1 MCQNESQEGQ
11 IMSASPIDVET
22 SGQADSVASGQRWAS
37 PGPKSDDLTANLAAR
52 MGTLEFGMGRMIGS
66 IERIDS
72 RLDDQAK
79 LMGEMSRRL
88 DGRIDEMGC
97 RLDGKIDEMGRRLD
111 GKIDEMGRRLDGKID
126 EMGRRLD
133 GRIDE
138 MGHRLDGRIDDLTRH
153 MNGRFEHVDV
163 QFGSIAAQLQKL
175 TDVVSDLVSWKQ
187 RVWGICL
194 AVSAFASAAGLLWA
208 LLKRIIPSA

>member
-111 GKIDEMGRRLDGKID
+111 G
-126 EMGRRLD
+126 
-133 GRIDE
+133 RIDE

>member
-37 PGPKSDDLTANLAAR
+37 PGPTSDDLTANLTAR